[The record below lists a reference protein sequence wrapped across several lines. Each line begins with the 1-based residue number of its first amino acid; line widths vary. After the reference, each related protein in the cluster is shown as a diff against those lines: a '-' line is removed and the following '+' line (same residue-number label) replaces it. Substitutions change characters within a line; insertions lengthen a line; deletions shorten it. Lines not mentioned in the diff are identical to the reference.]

1 MVRSPLLAV
10 RRLLYILLLAFG
22 LFGPALPASQAVV
35 LVVRADSPVS
45 GLSLVTVRKLFLG
58 VPVLIDGKSL
68 HPIRNVSDERLD
80 DIFLQEIVAMTK
92 QAYDREILVGVNR
105 QGWIRPAEAAS
116 VARLTEA
123 LYADPQAV
131 SYMWMRDVEH
141 NPRLKV
147 LRILWS
153 E

>member
-1 MVRSPLLAV
+1 M
-10 RRLLYILLLAFG
+10 RRLLYIVLLTFG

-45 GLSLVTVRKLFLG
+45 DLSSVTVRKLFLG
-58 VPVLIDGKSL
+58 VPVLIDGKPL
-68 HPIRNVSDERLD
+68 HPIRNRSEERLD
-80 DIFLQEIVAMTK
+80 DIFLQEIVAMSK
-92 QAYDREILVGVNR
+92 EAYDRQILVGVNR

-116 VARLTEA
+116 VARLTEE
-123 LYADPQAV
+123 LYADPLAV
-131 SYMWMRDVEH
+131 SYMWLRDVEH

>member
-1 MVRSPLLAV
+1 MVRRSLLAV
-10 RRLLYILLLAFG
+10 RRLVYILLLSLG
-22 LFGPALPASQAVV
+22 LLGPALPASQSVV

-45 GLSLVTVRKLFLG
+45 GLSSVTVRKLFLG
-58 VPVLIDGKSL
+58 VPVLIDGKPL
-68 HPIRNVSDERLD
+68 HPIRNRSEERLD
-80 DIFLQEIVAMTK
+80 DIFLQQIVAMSSE
-92 QAYDREILVGVNR
+92 AYDRQILVGVNR
-105 QGWIRPAEAAS
+105 QGWIRPPEAAS

-131 SYMWMRDVEH
+131 TFMWMRDVEH